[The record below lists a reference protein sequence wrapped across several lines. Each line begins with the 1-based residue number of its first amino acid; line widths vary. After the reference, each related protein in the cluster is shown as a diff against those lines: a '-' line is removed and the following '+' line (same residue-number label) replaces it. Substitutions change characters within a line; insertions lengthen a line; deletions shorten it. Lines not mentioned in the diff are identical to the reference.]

1 VSGVCIDV
9 VIERATLGVSG
20 SDVTF
25 TISAD
30 DPRTIRAIEIAAEA
44 DQWLSGH
51 DRQGE
56 EVYGVPSQS
65 EPGRYYIVTRR
76 GCDCPDFAQG
86 TVSPAKQEHAC
97 KHMLAVRLHT
107 ELVRA
112 QRRPS
117 RPAGQTAGRHLR
129 VVRREEPD
137 ADDRQP

>member
-1 VSGVCIDV
+1 M
-9 VIERATLGVSG
+9 IERATLTVVVE

-51 DRQGE
+51 NRQGE

-65 EPGRYYIVTRR
+65 EPGHYYIVTRHA
-76 GCDCPDFAQG
+76 CDCPDFAQA
-86 TVSPAKQEHAC
+86 TAAPAQQERAC

-112 QRRPS
+112 QARPS
-117 RPAGQTAGRHLR
+117 RPASRAPERHLR
-129 VVRREEPD
+129 VVRPD
-137 ADDRQP
+137 ESEATEGQS